1 MKVTA
6 QVSIEYSTQAE
17 LDAIKAKLPE
27 GVKPIIDQLTK
38 RVSFTVVQEV
48 DQL

>member
-6 QVSIEYSTQAE
+6 QVTIEYDTQAE

-27 GVKPIIDQLTK
+27 SIKPVIDLLTK
-38 RVSFTVVQEV
+38 RVSFTVIQEV
-48 DQL
+48 AEL